1 MKKIDIKKIE
11 VNEEVEVVPL
21 RIVSGKYGQQ
31 LVGEIG
37 GQEYFLPRHTQ
48 LIKKILLIGLTKPV
62 SVKRLTAGDKKHQAE
77 YNIELLDKELDK
89 GQQRLL

>member
-11 VNEEVEVVPL
+11 VNEEIEVVPL

-31 LVGEIG
+31 LVGEVG

-48 LIKKILLIGLTKPV
+48 LIKKILMSFFILP
-62 SVKRLTAGDKKHQAE
+62 E
-77 YNIELLDKELDK
+77 
-89 GQQRLL
+89 